1 MTRLAIVPF
10 SDEHLD
16 EAGGLLAA
24 RHVDHRGAEPLLPSR
39 FEEPALA
46 FEEVGSAWRRPGA
59 SGAAATRD
67 GRLVGYLLGA
77 PREDEIWGANVW
89 VEAAGHA
96 VVEAELVRDLYA
108 AAAEAWFEE
117 GRTRHYA
124 LVPATDTGLVE
135 AWFRVGFGQQQAH
148 AVREV
153 PRSVAPVLPDGFEI
167 REPREEDIDGLIA
180 VDLALP
186 AHQRSSP
193 VFSERPL
200 PSEDEIRSEW
210 HKTLGADDETVL
222 IGLHE
227 GRPVA
232 CWAFA
237 STRLSLHYH
246 GLMEPDRAAYLGF
259 ASTLPQSRGSG
270 IGVALTNAL
279 LGRAAED
286 GYAAM
291 LTDWR
296 VTNLLASRFWPR
308 RGFRTAFVRLY
319 RSIP

>member
-1 MTRLAIVPF
+1 MSRLQIVSF

-16 EAGGLLAA
+16 EAGRLLAA
-24 RHVDHRGAEPLLPSR
+24 RHADHRRSEPLLPAR
-39 FEEPALA
+39 FEEPANA
-46 FEEVGSAWRRPGA
+46 SEEVGAAWVRPGA

-67 GRLVGYLLGA
+67 GRLVGYLIGA

-89 VEAAGHA
+89 VEAAGQA
-96 VVEAELVRDLYA
+96 ADEAELVRDLYA
-108 AAAEAWFEE
+108 VAAEAWFEE

-124 LVPATDTGLVE
+124 LVPATDVDLVD

-153 PRSVAPVLPDGFEI
+153 PEGLAPVLPAGFEI
-167 REPREEDIDGLIA
+167 RRPREEDIDALIA

-200 PSEDEIRSEW
+200 PREDEIRSEW
-210 HKTLGADDETVL
+210 HETLGAGDETVL
-222 IGLHE
+222 IGLQE

-232 CWAFA
+232 CWSFA
-237 STRLSLHYH
+237 AAGMSMHYH
-246 GLMEPDRAAYLGF
+246 GLMEPDRAAYLAF
-259 ASTLPQSRGSG
+259 ASTLPHSRGSG
-270 IGVALTNAL
+270 IGVALTEAVL
-279 LGRAAED
+279 ARATED

-291 LTDWR
+291 VTDWR

-308 RGFRTAFVRLY
+308 RGFRPAFLRLY